1 MQTAVYAGTFDP
13 FTNGH
18 RDIVER
24 ASKLFK
30 TVHVAIAESTSKQPL
45 FDADERVEL
54 TTQALEDFGDK
65 VVVEKFNG
73 LLVNYV
79 AATGA
84 DVIIRGLRAVSDY
97 EYEYQIAAMNRE
109 LAPNIE
115 TVFLMASQQHSF
127 INSTIVKEVA
137 RYGGD
142 VSSLVPQNIGKRL
155 KAAFRGR

>member
-24 ASKLFK
+24 ASKLFER
-30 TVHVAIAESTSKQPL
+30 VHVAIAESTSKRPL
-45 FDADERVEL
+45 FDADERVAL
-54 TTQALEDFGDK
+54 TKQALKAFGEG

-79 AATGA
+79 ASVGA

-109 LAPNIE
+109 LAPKIE

-137 RYGGD
+137 RFGGD
-142 VSSLVPQNIGKRL
+142 VSSLVPENIGKRL
-155 KAAFRGR
+155 KDAFQGQ

>member
-1 MQTAVYAGTFDP
+1 MKTAVYAGTFDP
-13 FTNGH
+13 FTYGH

-24 ASKLFK
+24 ASALFER
-30 TVHVAIAESTSKQPL
+30 VHVAIAQSTSKQPL
-45 FDADERVEL
+45 FSADERVAL
-54 TTQALEDFGDK
+54 TREALGRIGK
-65 VVVEKFNG
+65 QVIVEKFDG

-79 AATGA
+79 SGVGA

-109 LAPNIE
+109 LAPHIE

-142 VSSLVPQNIGKRL
+142 VSSLVPANIAARL
-155 KAAFRGR
+155 KSTFRP

>member
-24 ASKLFK
+24 ASRLFER
-30 TVHVAIAESTSKQPL
+30 VHVAIAESTSKQPL
-45 FDADERVEL
+45 FDANERVDL
-54 TTQALEDFGDK
+54 TREALTSFGEK

-79 AATGA
+79 ATVGA

-109 LAPNIE
+109 LAPSIE

-137 RYGGD
+137 RFGGD
-142 VSSLVPQNIGKRL
+142 VSSLVPDNIGKRL
-155 KAAFRGR
+155 KEAFQG